1 MHERVSWNKKK
12 LAARLRLE
20 KAQKELEDA
29 EKEASVAMD
38 SFEDTL
44 VVEPVDP
51 PKVYDDKTEVTGEV
65 AETQVDSPDA
75 EGPAFGEA

>member
-1 MHERVSWNKKK
+1 MSELERKKQ
-12 LAARLRLE
+12 AARLLLE

-29 EKEASVAMD
+29 EKEESMAVA

-44 VVEPVDP
+44 VVETF
-51 PKVYDDKTEVTGEV
+51 DKMAPSVNAEV

-75 EGPAFGEA
+75 DDPPLGGAFIY